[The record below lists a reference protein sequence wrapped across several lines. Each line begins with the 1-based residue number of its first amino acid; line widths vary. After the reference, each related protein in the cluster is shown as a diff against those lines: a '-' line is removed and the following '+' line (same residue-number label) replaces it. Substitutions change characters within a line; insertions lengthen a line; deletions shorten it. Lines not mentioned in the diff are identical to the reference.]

1 MRNTILIWLLILPVL
16 VSAQRRQ
23 DRFELVF
30 MGGTAAYNGDL
41 GGDQTKFTSDYLEK
55 LGPALGLG
63 VRMHVTNFLALRG
76 NFNYAMVSG
85 ADSLSNDPDRKAR
98 NLSFRSPIYEGS
110 LLIELSLF
118 NWRHLLGE
126 KVNSTRGGRTNLYL
140 FGGMSFFK
148 FRPEGYYQ
156 DRWYELQPFGTEGQ
170 GIKPNTPNYKLSSS
184 ALVYGFGLRFHLG
197 GRVSLGY
204 ELGVRQTNTDYLDD
218 VSKEHWD
225 NGQIEATYGQ
235 VAAAL
240 ADRRVENGPLPQGS
254 QRGNSGVKDYFGF
267 SQLTLAFKLGK
278 SGNSQGG
285 GGRGFRTRNRCFQF

>member
-1 MRNTILIWLLILPVL
+1 MRNTILIWLLVFPVFL
-16 VSAQRRQ
+16 SAQRRQ

-30 MGGTAAYNGDL
+30 MGGGASYAGDL
-41 GGDQTKFTSDYLEK
+41 GSDQTKFTSDHLEK

-63 VRMHVTNFLALRG
+63 LRMHITNFLSVRG
-76 NFNYAMVSG
+76 NFNYAVVSG
-85 ADSLSNDPDRKAR
+85 ADSLANDPGRIAR

-110 LLIELSLF
+110 LLLELSLF
-118 NWRHLLGE
+118 NWRHLIGE
-126 KVNSTRGGRTNLYL
+126 KVNATRGGRTNLYL

-148 FRPEGYYQ
+148 FKPEAYYQ

-170 GIKPNTPNYKLSSS
+170 GIKPNTPLYQLTSS
-184 ALVYGFGLRFHLG
+184 ALVYGAGFRFLIG
-197 GRVSLGY
+197 GRTSLGF
-204 ELGVRQTNTDYLDD
+204 ELGIRQTNTDYLDD

-225 NGQIEATYGQ
+225 NAQIEATYGQ

-240 ADRRVENGPLPQGS
+240 ADRRVEDGPVPIGT

-267 SQLTLAFKLGK
+267 GQFTLAFKLGK

-285 GGRGFRTRNRCFQF
+285 GGKGFRTRNRCFQF